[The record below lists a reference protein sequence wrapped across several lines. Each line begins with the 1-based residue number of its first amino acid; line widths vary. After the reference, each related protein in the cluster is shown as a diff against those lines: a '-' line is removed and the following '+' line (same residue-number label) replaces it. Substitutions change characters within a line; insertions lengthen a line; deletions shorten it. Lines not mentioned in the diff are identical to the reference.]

1 MSERHFDMT
10 VKLII
15 VGDISVGKTS
25 LLKNFKNEENPT
37 ETVATIGTEYYSIYQ
52 DYQGKIV
59 KINIWDTSGQ
69 ERFRSITNQYFKGAN
84 GVILVYDVTRRQSFT
99 NMTGWMKDIVQKTR
113 EDTMVII
120 LGNKIDQNDD

>member
-1 MSERHFDMT
+1 M
-10 VKLII
+10 
-15 VGDISVGKTS
+15 
-25 LLKNFKNEENPT
+25 
-37 ETVATIGTEYYSIYQ
+37 
-52 DYQGKIV
+52 

-99 NMTGWMKDIVQKTR
+99 DMIGWMKDIVQKTR

-120 LGNKIDQNDD
+120 LGNKID